1 MNIEINVTEEH
12 IKNGKIKNNKCCPIA
27 LSFKNHKFV
36 DHVCIFEDH
45 AWLFM
50 KKKKG
55 EIKTLMK
62 QYDFK
67 DDMITFV
74 NKFDNEEPVEPQSFT
89 FDDAL
94 MTRASRL

>member
-1 MNIEINVTEEH
+1 MTIKITVTKEH
-12 IKNGKIKNNKCCPIA
+12 IENGKIKDNKCCPIA
-27 LSFKNHKFV
+27 LSFKNHQDV
-36 DHVCIFEDH
+36 DHVSIFEDH

-62 QYDFK
+62 QYNFTK
-67 DDMITFV
+67 DMENFV
-74 NKFDNEEPVEPQSFT
+74 KKFDNNEQVEPQSFT

>member
-1 MNIEINVTEEH
+1 MSIKITVTKEH
-12 IKNGKIKNNKCCPIA
+12 IENGKIKNNKCCPIA
-27 LSFKNHKFV
+27 LSFKNHKDV
-36 DHVCIFEDH
+36 AHVSIFEDH

-62 QYDFK
+62 QYNFTK
-67 DDMITFV
+67 DMENFV
-74 NKFDNEEPVEPQSFT
+74 KKFDNKEQVEPQNFT
-89 FDDAL
+89 FDEAL

>member
-1 MNIEINVTEEH
+1 MTINITVTKEH
-12 IKNGKIKNNKCCPIA
+12 IENGKIKNSSCCPIA
-27 LSFKNHKFV
+27 LSFENHPDV
-36 DHVCIFEDH
+36 DHVSIFEDH

-55 EIKTLMK
+55 EFKTLMK

-94 MTRASRL
+94 MTRESRL